1 MLEFHELHE
10 AVGTIGRA
18 FEYYA
23 ASGEID
29 RAVAVAEVPFIGP
42 PGERTGVA
50 GLLARA
56 LALVPPD
63 S

>member
-42 PGERTGVA
+42 PENEPVWLASSPERW
-50 GLLARA
+50 R
-56 LALVPPD
+56 
-63 S
+63 